1 MLSHGIKT
9 NFPLIILF
17 IGGCS
22 LVMVTFGMS
31 HSLGLYLIPISE
43 HLNVGRELFSL
54 AIALQVLFIG
64 LAAPIFG
71 GFADRFSP
79 AKATSVGILILVL
92 SRFWMANINSPLDL
106 IGSFILGGFGGA
118 GFLSIVL
125 GAVGRSVNPIHRS
138 LFVGVIMAAGS
149 FGQFV
154 ITPIINLLIHNVGWS
169 NSLHYIV
176 YISVSLLICSYFLSF
191 SGKIKTFSKEKNQTV
206 TEALKEALGNKN
218 FRFLTIGFFVC
229 GFHVT
234 FVGTHLP
241 AFLDDQNL
249 PYWLSGWALA
259 LIGLFNI
266 LGTLMSGYLS
276 SIISKKNVLAGIY
289 SLRSILFLCFI
300 LSPMNE
306 TSVLLFA
313 SILGILWLSTVPPTN
328 GIIADI
334 FGPHY
339 TSMLFGITL
348 LSHNIGSFLG
358 SWLGGRI
365 FDYAGSYDYMWLI
378 CIALGFLSTAF
389 HLPIK
394 GDALKRDNKAERYLI

>member
-1 MLSHGIKT
+1 MLLQILKT
-9 NFPLIILF
+9 NRSFVF
-17 IGGCS
+17 TFAGGCS
-22 LVMVTFGMS
+22 LVMITFGMT
-31 HSLGLYLIPISE
+31 HSLGLYLIPISNQ
-43 HLNVGRELFSL
+43 LNAGRELFSL
-54 AIALQVLFIG
+54 AMALQVLFVGI
-64 LAAPIFG
+64 AAPIFG

-79 AKATSVGILILVL
+79 AKATTVGILILVL
-92 SRFWMANINSPLDL
+92 SRFWMANIDSPFDL

-118 GFLSIVL
+118 GFLGIVL
-125 GAVGRSVNPIHRS
+125 GAIGKSVNPANRS
-138 LFVGVIMAAGS
+138 LFAGVIMAAGS

-154 ITPIINLLIHNVGWS
+154 ITPIINALIHNIGWAS
-169 NSLHYIV
+169 SLYYIV
-176 YISVSLLICSYFLSF
+176 YISLSLLVCSYFLSF
-191 SGKIKTFSKEKNQTV
+191 SGKIKSFSKETDQTV
-206 TEALKEALGNKN
+206 FGALKEAAGNKN
-218 FRFLTIGFFVC
+218 FKLLTIGFFVC

-241 AFLDDQNL
+241 AFLEDQNL

-266 LGTLMSGYLS
+266 VGTLMSGYLS
-276 SIISKKNVLAGIY
+276 GRMSKKNVLAAIY
-289 SLRSILFLCFI
+289 SLRSILFLFFI

-313 SILGILWLSTVPPTN
+313 SILGLLWLSTVPPTN

-334 FGPHY
+334 FGPKY

-365 FDYAGSYDYMWLI
+365 FDYAGSYDYMWLL
-378 CIALGFLSTAF
+378 CIALGFVSSAF
-389 HLPIK
+389 HFPIK
-394 GDALKRDNKAERYLI
+394 ADSIERISTSQGNPI